1 MTEASCALAI
11 GNFDGVHLGHQK
23 LLADTVSYARNHNL
37 VPATLTFY
45 PHPTVVVAPDRVP
58 LLLCSLEE
66 RIRLIK
72 ATGIQQVFVIPFTA
86 ELAALT
92 PREFVRDFL
101 VERFCARALFVG
113 DNFRFGVKKAG
124 TTETLRELAP
134 EFGFEPRFLAPVT
147 FRGEVVSSSAIR
159 SHIANGQI
167 YRANRLLGRVF
178 SVSGKVVTGHGIGSR
193 QTVPTLN
200 LDPEPERIIPRGVYV
215 SEILELP
222 NGRRWESIT
231 NAGTRPTFN
240 GKELTVETFLLSPFE
255 EPAPSEI
262 EVRFHHFIRPE
273 RHFPDSQSLKS
284 QIFKDIARARSYW
297 RHLRA
302 LATRIPSIY

>member
-37 VPATLTFY
+37 VPATLTFH

-113 DNFRFGVKKAG
+113 DNFRFG
-124 TTETLRELAP
+124 
-134 EFGFEPRFLAPVT
+134 
-147 FRGEVVSSSAIR
+147 
-159 SHIANGQI
+159 
-167 YRANRLLGRVF
+167 
-178 SVSGKVVTGHGIGSR
+178 
-193 QTVPTLN
+193 
-200 LDPEPERIIPRGVYV
+200 
-215 SEILELP
+215 
-222 NGRRWESIT
+222 
-231 NAGTRPTFN
+231 
-240 GKELTVETFLLSPFE
+240 
-255 EPAPSEI
+255 
-262 EVRFHHFIRPE
+262 
-273 RHFPDSQSLKS
+273 
-284 QIFKDIARARSYW
+284 
-297 RHLRA
+297 
-302 LATRIPSIY
+302 